1 MRPFLFSL
9 ALVPAAF
16 PLTAFADTI
25 EAEAKI
31 SQVTLYPW
39 GASVTREV
47 SLDLTPGAHQ
57 LLIPGLPA
65 NTDPSSLRVAGTGGV
80 TLSTMT
86 LMTDRLPVTER
97 PESAEVIAAK
107 AEIGRLKE
115 VIRSSDQA
123 IAAVQLKA
131 KAADEQLAFL
141 RNLSTGK
148 EADPAQM
155 QALAAMMGS
164 QALELGQTKLA
175 AEAEAQTMKLAQV
188 KDQDALKS
196 AEQALAAL
204 QQADA
209 DKEVLA
215 LGVEGQGPTTFSIT
229 SYTDAASWAPVYDL
243 RLTRGDSPSL
253 TLDRGITVSQ
263 NSGEDWR
270 GVDLVLSTARPS
282 DQSAPGML
290 WPDLRRIGDPM
301 QPGAPLPAGARAVF
315 SMSGEEASDTYRFAA
330 AAKEATG
337 SAAMMGA
344 TLTYHYATPVDL
356 RDGVDGLRLALDQV
370 TLAPQIRAEAVPA
383 RDMTAYL
390 TALTKNTSGE
400 VLLPGRA
407 MLFAD
412 GALVG
417 STDLPL
423 TAAGAEMT
431 LGFGPIDG
439 LRLTRT
445 VSNNEG
451 DRGIISKSNQK
462 TETVQI
468 KVENLTQESWPL
480 YLMDQVPYSEQE
492 DLSISYTASPAAT
505 ETDVKDQK
513 GVLAWESEIAAGE
526 TQEISIETTLSWP
539 SGKVLQ

>member
-9 ALVPAAF
+9 ALIPAAF
-16 PLTAFADTI
+16 PLTALADTI

-65 NTDPSSLRVAGTGGV
+65 NTDAASLRVSGTGGV
-80 TLSTMT
+80 TLNTMT
-86 LMTDRLPVTER
+86 LMSDRLPVTER
-97 PESAEVIAAK
+97 PESAEVTAAK
-107 AEIGRLKE
+107 AEIERLKE
-115 VIRSSDQA
+115 VLRTSDQA
-123 IAAVQLKA
+123 IAAVELKA
-131 KAADEQLAFL
+131 KAAEEQLAFL
-141 RNLSTGK
+141 RNLSTGTA
-148 EADPAQM
+148 ADPAQM

-164 QALELGQTKLA
+164 QALELGQAKLA
-175 AEAEAQTMKLAQV
+175 AETEAQTMKRAQEA
-188 KDQDALKS
+188 DQDALKA

-204 QQADA
+204 QEADA
-209 DKEVLA
+209 EKEVLA
-215 LGVEGQGPTTFSIT
+215 LGVEGQGPTTFTIT

-243 RLTRGDSPSL
+243 RLTRGDNPSL
-253 TLDRGITVSQ
+253 TLDRGVTVSQ

-301 QPGAPLPAGARAVF
+301 PPVAYDAAPSPKALRSDMAMEAAPAVVSA
-315 SMSGEEASDTYRFAA
+315 
-330 AAKEATG
+330 G
-337 SAAMMGA
+337 SAEMMGA

-390 TALTKNTSGE
+390 TALTENSSGE

-417 STDLPL
+417 TTDLPL

-451 DRGIISKSNQK
+451 DRGLITKSNQK

-480 YLMDQVPYSEQE
+480 YVLDQVPYSEQE
-492 DLSISYTASPAAT
+492 DLVISYTASPELS

-526 TQEISIETTLSWP
+526 TQEIRIDTTLSWP
-539 SGKVLQ
+539 SDKVLQ